1 MSKSSLRSGVLVLLL
16 SAGGGA
22 VWTLWQRSERDHYQ
36 EGLISGNGRVEAT
49 EIDIATKMA
58 GRVKEVL
65 VDEGDFVKEGQV
77 LVRMQV
83 DVLEAQLQ
91 EAQAQLRQAEN
102 SIITAKAQVTARKS
116 DKMAAEAVVI
126 QREAELDSAEKRAAR
141 TKALSA
147 KRAASTQDLE
157 DDEARMKSAKAT
169 VAAAKAQVLAAQA
182 AIEAS
187 EALVMGAESQTE
199 AVKATI
205 SRIQADIEDSTLKA
219 PRDGRVQY
227 RIAQPGEVLGVG
239 GKVLSLVDLGD
250 VYLTFFVPETAAG
263 KLEIGGEA
271 RLILDA
277 APQFV
282 VPARISF
289 VASVAQFTPKT
300 VETKSERQKL
310 MFRVKAQIDRTL
322 LQKHL
327 QKVKTGLPGVAW
339 LKLDGQV
346 PWPVSLAIKLPE

>member
-1 MSKSSLRSGVLVLLL
+1 MSKALLRSGALVLLL
-16 SAGGGA
+16 SVGGFA
-22 VWTLWQRSERDHYQ
+22 VWALWQRSEQASHQ
-36 EGLISGNGRVEAT
+36 ESLISGNGRIEAT

-91 EAQAQLRQAEN
+91 EAQAQLRQAQN

-141 TKALSA
+141 TKVLSTQ
-147 KRAASTQDLE
+147 RAVSTQDLE

-187 EALVMGAESQTE
+187 EAQVVGAESQTE
-199 AVKATI
+199 AVQATI
-205 SRIQADIEDSTLKA
+205 SRIKADIEDCSLKA

-263 KLEIGGEA
+263 KLEIGGET

-282 VPARISF
+282 VPAKISF

-300 VETKSERQKL
+300 VETMSERQKL

-339 LKLDGQV
+339 VKLDGQA

>member
-1 MSKSSLRSGVLVLLL
+1 MSVGGF
-16 SAGGGA
+16 AG
-22 VWTLWQRSERDHYQ
+22 WTLWQRSEQDSNQ

-91 EAQAQLRQAEN
+91 EAQAQLRQAQN

-126 QREAELDSAEKRAAR
+126 QREAELESSEKRAAR
-141 TKALSA
+141 TKVLFTE
-147 KRAASTQDLE
+147 RAVSTQDLE

-187 EALVMGAESQTE
+187 EAEVVGAESQAE
-199 AVKATI
+199 AVMATI
-205 SRIQADIEDSTLKA
+205 SRIKADIEDSSLKA

-300 VETKSERQKL
+300 VETMIERQKL

-339 LKLDGQV
+339 VKLDGQA